1 MISYVLDMKST
12 PHNPMGDLI
21 RATFRKSGLSV
32 NELSHRSGVPYAS
45 VHGLIAG
52 TRDPALSTADKICK
66 VLGLELRPVRR
77 GKRTKG

>member
-1 MISYVLDMKST
+1 MISLKEKMNST
-12 PHNPMGDLI
+12 PKNPMGDLI

-66 VLGLELRPVRR
+66 VLGLKLSPVRR
-77 GKRTKG
+77 GKRKE